1 MSLHFKK
8 LAEVSP
14 LPIIL
19 YNVPGRTGSN
29 MQPKTVS
36 RLARDFENIIGVKEA
51 GGDMAQAMEMI
62 AQTPASFQVISGE
75 DILTLPMVLAGGAG
89 VISVTAQGFPK
100 PYSEMVKLGLSR
112 KTDKA
117 YELHYKL
124 APATGLV
131 FEEGNPAGIKAVL
144 NKLKIAEKEARLPL
158 ISASSRL
165 TEKISKFVDGF

>member
-1 MSLHFKK
+1 
-8 LAEVSP
+8 
-14 LPIIL
+14 
-19 YNVPGRTGSN
+19 
-29 MQPKTVS
+29 
-36 RLARDFENIIGVKEA
+36 
-51 GGDMAQAMEMI
+51 
-62 AQTPASFQVISGE
+62 
-75 DILTLPMVLAGGAG
+75 
-89 VISVTAQGFPK
+89 
-100 PYSEMVKLGLSR
+100 MVKLGLSR